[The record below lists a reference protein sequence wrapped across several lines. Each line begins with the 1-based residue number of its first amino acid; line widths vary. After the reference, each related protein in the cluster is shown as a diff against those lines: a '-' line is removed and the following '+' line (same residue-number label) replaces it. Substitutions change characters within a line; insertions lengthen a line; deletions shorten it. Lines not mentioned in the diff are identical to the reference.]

1 VVTGG
6 IAAGVN
12 IVSRWLLEY
21 LISYEVSI
29 GIAYLIGMTTAFFLA
44 RIFVFEP
51 VADAAHWQFVRFA
64 MVNAAAFAQ
73 VWLVSV
79 GLARI
84 VFPAIGFTS
93 EPELVAHVIGVMSP
107 IVSSY
112 VLHKRFSFRPHR
124 TRSSSGE
131 TKDAERQTDPR
142 EAAGQTGTGR

>member
-1 VVTGG
+1 MVTGG

-21 LISYEVSI
+21 FVSYEVSI

-51 VADAAHWQFVRFA
+51 VAGDAHWQFVRFTL
-64 MVNAAAFAQ
+64 VNAIAFAQ

-79 GLARI
+79 GLARL
-84 VFPAIGFTS
+84 VFPAIGYAWQ
-93 EPELVAHVIGVMSP
+93 PELVAHVIGVMSP

-112 VLHKRFSFRPHR
+112 VLHKRFSFRSP
-124 TRSSSGE
+124 SG
-131 TKDAERQTDPR
+131 R
-142 EAAGQTGTGR
+142 AAGKVVVRN

>member
-1 VVTGG
+1 VSERARFALFVVTGG

-21 LISYEVSI
+21 LVSYEVSI

-51 VADAAHWQFVRFA
+51 VQGDAHWQFVRFA
-64 MVNAAAFAQ
+64 MVNAIAFAQ

-84 VFPAIGFTS
+84 VFPAIGFVWQ
-93 EPELVAHVIGVMSP
+93 PELVAHMIGVASP

-112 VLHKRFSFRPHR
+112 VLHKRFSFRAPAGGGPGR
-124 TRSSSGE
+124 GL
-131 TKDAERQTDPR
+131 AEWQ
-142 EAAGQTGTGR
+142 